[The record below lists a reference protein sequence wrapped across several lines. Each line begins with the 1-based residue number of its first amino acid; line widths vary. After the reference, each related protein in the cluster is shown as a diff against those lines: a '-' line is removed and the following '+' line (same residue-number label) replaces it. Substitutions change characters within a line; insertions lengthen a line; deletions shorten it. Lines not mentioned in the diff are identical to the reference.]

1 MVHPENSTILSS
13 KIILA
18 AYSDVACTGVGILVV
33 QSDASVSIVGIY
45 DNYYLLIGLS
55 DNVH

>member
-18 AYSDVACTGVGILVV
+18 TDSDIACAGVGILVV
-33 QSDASVSIVGIY
+33 QSDASVSIVSIY

-55 DNVH
+55 DNIH